1 MLTPI
6 DDVVQVAGA
15 TAQADKQI
23 ASSGSGNNTLLY
35 TVPSGRKFTG
45 WASSVS
51 GTSSSYFI
59 LLEAAGVSVY
69 HYSGFSTAPS
79 TNMPPDSP
87 VLTLLAGTSI
97 KNGGGSTGYV
107 FGVESDA

>member
-6 DDVVQVAGA
+6 DDVLQVAGT

-23 ASSGSGNNTLLY
+23 AATGSSNDTLLY
-35 TVPSGRKFTG
+35 TVPSGRKFIG
-45 WASSVS
+45 WASSAS
-51 GTSSSYFI
+51 GTSSSYYI
-59 LLEAAGVSVY
+59 KLEAGGTSVY
-69 HYSGFSTAPS
+69 HYSGFSTSPS

-87 VLTLLAGTSI
+87 VLTLLAGTSV